1 MAIDEGIASLGR
13 RSFHDC
19 HLVKIYRRADRFG
32 GFSLAAWLLD
42 FVMIDGAW
50 VLFLL
55 FILFSDVQMQV
66 LIEIWELGAF

>member
-1 MAIDEGIASLGR
+1 
-13 RSFHDC
+13 
-19 HLVKIYRRADRFG
+19 
-32 GFSLAAWLLD
+32 
-42 FVMIDGAW
+42 MIDGAW